1 MPNYEPNLNHIFNAL
16 SDQTRRAVLARLC
29 QESLSVS
36 ELAKPFDMALPSFT
50 QHLKVLESCGL
61 VVSEKQG
68 RTRTYSVVPE
78 TLAQAQHWLD
88 EQKQLWEKRL
98 DRLDN
103 YLLSMKA
110 QQSTEPLF
118 MNEKERKK

>member
-1 MPNYEPNLNHIFNAL
+1 MPNYDPNLNHIFNAL

-50 QHLKVLESCGL
+50 QHLKVLENCGL

-68 RTRTYSVVPE
+68 RTRTYRVVPE
-78 TLAQAQHWLD
+78 TLGQAQHWLD
-88 EQKQLWEKRL
+88 EQKLIWEKRL

-103 YLLSMKA
+103 YLLSMKT
-110 QQSTEPLF
+110 QQGTESLSL
-118 MNEKERKK
+118 NKKERKK